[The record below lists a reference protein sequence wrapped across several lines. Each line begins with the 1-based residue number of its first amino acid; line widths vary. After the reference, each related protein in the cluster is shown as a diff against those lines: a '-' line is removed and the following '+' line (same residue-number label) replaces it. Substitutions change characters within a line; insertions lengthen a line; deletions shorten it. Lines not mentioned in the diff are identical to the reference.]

1 MLFGDRYEAAWG
13 SLRSQ
18 SESVTLRTEQLAKTV
33 EQASARCGAA
43 CDGLE
48 RLHGELEQLPACAK
62 LLEDMT
68 ARVGSACGRIE
79 SLEARLA
86 ELTEANAREWAAAR
100 VRQEAIAKQEGLRL
114 DALRE
119 REQAFQSEFED
130 QRRAFREHGDAGV
143 RRMAPPSQP
152 RSLADVQPDVAV
164 ADGGDVDSFYD
175 S

>member
-13 SLRSQ
+13 SLRTQ

-33 EQASARCGAA
+33 EQAAARCGAA

-130 QRRAFREHGDAGV
+130 QRRAFAEHGDAGV

-152 RSLADVQPDVAV
+152 VSLADVQPDAAV
-164 ADGGDVDSFYD
+164 ADSGDVDAFYD
-175 S
+175 G

>member
-13 SLRSQ
+13 SLRTQ
-18 SESVTLRTEQLAKTV
+18 SESVTLRTDQLAKTV
-33 EQASARCGAA
+33 EQAAARCGAA

-130 QRRAFREHGDAGV
+130 QRRAFAEHGDAGV

-152 RSLADVQPDVAV
+152 RSLADVAPDVAV
-164 ADGGDVDSFYD
+164 ADSEADAFYD
-175 S
+175 G